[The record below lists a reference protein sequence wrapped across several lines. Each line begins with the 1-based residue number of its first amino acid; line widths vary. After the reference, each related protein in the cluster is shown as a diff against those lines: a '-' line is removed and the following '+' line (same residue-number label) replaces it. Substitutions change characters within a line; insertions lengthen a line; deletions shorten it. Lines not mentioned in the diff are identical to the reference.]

1 MASGERGRGD
11 RGAPSVTTVSPRLS
25 LALLAPLLLLF
36 GVLFVYPLA
45 RLLPESLFSPA
56 LTLKYYQRLFTVPLY
71 ASVFWRT
78 VRIAAITTAICL
90 ALGYPTAY
98 LLSRLEGRRAKLL
111 LLFVILPVWTSVI
124 VRVYAWM
131 ALFQANGIINR
142 TLMDLGLAGE
152 PLRIMYNE
160 RAVLIGMAH
169 VLLPFMILPIYSVLR
184 GVDAHLLLAAQN
196 LGANGWQVFRW
207 VVLPLSLPG
216 AATGAMFVFILSLGF
231 YITPALLGGPRVLMI
246 ATMIDQQVNEMLNWP
261 FAAAMAVVL
270 LGLTLALVGVFT
282 RFVGFERIYQA
293 T

>member
-1 MASGERGRGD
+1 MASSERGPGD

-45 RLLPESLFSPA
+45 RLLPESLFAPA
-56 LTLKYYQRLFTVPLY
+56 LTLKHYQRLVTVPLY
-71 ASVFWRT
+71 ASVLWRT
-78 VRIAAITTAICL
+78 VRIAAITTVICL

-98 LLSRLEGRRAKLL
+98 LLSRLGGRRAKLL

-142 TLMDLGLAGE
+142 TLLDLGLAGE

-160 RAVLIGMAH
+160 RAVLVGMAH

-207 VVLPLSLPG
+207 VVLPLSIPG

-270 LGLTLALVGVFT
+270 LGMTLGLVALFT
-282 RFVGFERIYQA
+282 RFVGFDKIYQA